1 VLPFQIGRNRILDFY
16 FNPTINL
23 ATILEHLAGQIT
35 TPYKLLELIII
46 KITIRISEKWKRL
59 QLFHHMFKDLT
70 FLVG

>member
-46 KITIRISEKWKRL
+46 KIIRIAEKWKSL